1 MQGGQDD
8 DQGEDA
14 DQEEYQE
21 EDHATS
27 LTPDQPIRAP
37 ESSEPSQIVIAPL
50 ISQIVVIPR
59 DSAPVPGA
67 SRQFHSPSAPSRFR
81 QFHSPSAPSTSDSF
95 CASYLT
101 EFRTNANH
109 PKRSSVEKRKK

>member
-1 MQGGQDD
+1 MQGGQ
-8 DQGEDA
+8 DA

-21 EDHATS
+21 EDHETS

-37 ESSEPSQIVIAPL
+37 ESSEPSQIVITPL
-50 ISQIVVIPR
+50 ISQIVIIPR
-59 DSAPVPGA
+59 DYAPVPGA
-67 SRQFHSPSAPSRFR
+67 SR

-109 PKRSSVEKRKK
+109 PKRSNVQKRKK